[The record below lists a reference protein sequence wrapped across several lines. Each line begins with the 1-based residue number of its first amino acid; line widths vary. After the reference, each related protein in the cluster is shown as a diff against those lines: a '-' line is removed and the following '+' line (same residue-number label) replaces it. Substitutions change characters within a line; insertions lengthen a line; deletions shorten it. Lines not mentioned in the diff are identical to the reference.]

1 MYKILSA
8 DSDTYV
14 NNRIIGT
21 RSCEKSNVG
30 IAGTLDLFKI
40 HGLTFDVGGNP
51 NTEFSR
57 AFIHFDLQPLIE
69 LHQSGKLDIQH
80 ESFFCRMTL
89 KDVYG
94 GQPTPEKFTLL
105 INPMSSSFYEGLGK
119 DVVKYEDLDVSNFIT
134 ASRDPSDEPVPWKEA
149 GCSMSGSIGDECDFF
164 TGSLQRSQYFKT
176 GEEDLD
182 IDVTDVIR
190 ATIAGEIPD
199 SGFRISMPPELESNE
214 RTYFVKRFAS
224 RHAFD
229 ESKRPKLICG
239 FDDSIRDTSE
249 FLYTDTESSFVLY
262 NFENGHIK
270 NLKDSSGLEITG
282 DDCIL
287 LRVVL
292 PPSGTY
298 YFTGSQK
305 SIGGVTYEG
314 TYHASGSIPYG
325 NVFLAATAISG
336 SKVKTKCSW
345 MTIDEDK
352 VLVDLDDKF
361 IFRKPAFDQ
370 VPATRQFVVTS
381 NVKASYRHQEK
392 SIIRVNVFDPNSP
405 AVVASR
411 VAVPSPGG
419 FQGVIADAFY
429 QIRDSTTQ
437 EVTVPFDFDKG
448 CNRLSSDSRGMFFRL
463 DASNLNPEKT
473 YVIDVALK
481 CNGDTQIHTNTSPI
495 FKVTNLQ

>member
-8 DSDTYV
+8 DSDSYI
-14 NNRIIGT
+14 NNRTIGS

-40 HGLTFDVGGNP
+40 HGLTFDATGNP
-51 NTEFSR
+51 NTEISR
-57 AFIHFDLQPLIE
+57 AFIHFDLSPLIE
-69 LHQSGKLDIQH
+69 LHQAGHLDIEH

-94 GQPTPEKFTLL
+94 GQTTPEKFTLL

-119 DVVKYEDLDVSNFIT
+119 DVVKYEDFDVVNFIT
-134 ASRDPSDEPVPWKEA
+134 ASRGTSDEPILWKMA
-149 GCSMSGSIGDECDFF
+149 GCSMSGSVGEECDFF
-164 TGSLQRSQYFKT
+164 TGSLQKSQYFMT
-176 GEEDLD
+176 GEED
-182 IDVTDVIR
+182 INVDVTDAIKAVLE
-190 ATIAGEIPD
+190 GDIPD
-199 SGFRISMPPELESNE
+199 SGFRISFPPDLESNE

-224 RHAFD
+224 RHSFD
-229 ESKRPKLICG
+229 ESKRPRLICG

-249 FLYTDTESSFVLY
+249 FLYTDTESSFILY

-270 NLKDSSGLEITG
+270 NLKDSLGNEISGE
-282 DDCIL
+282 DCIL
-287 LRVVL
+287 LKINI

-305 SIGGVTYEG
+305 SIGDVVYEG
-314 TYHASGSIPYG
+314 TYHASGTVPYG
-325 NVFLAATAISG
+325 NDFLAAAAISG
-336 SKVKTKCSW
+336 SKVKAKCSW
-345 MTIDEDK
+345 MTINQDK
-352 VLVDLDDKF
+352 ILVDLDDKF
-361 IFRKPAFDQ
+361 IFKKPTFDQ

-381 NVKASYRHQEK
+381 NAKASYRHQEK

-429 QIRDSTTQ
+429 QIRDCVTQ
-437 EVTVPFDFDKG
+437 EIIVPFDFDKG
-448 CNRLSSDSRGMFFRL
+448 CNRLSSDARGMFFRL
-463 DASNLNPEKT
+463 DASNLNPERT